1 MIFLLWEKRFKIFK
15 LPVYHIPFFLI
26 VVPFFVRDTGDQR
39 DVLPGICLWW
49 WGRWWCS
56 LSWCW
61 LRASLRWW
69 GGELNITSSLSAG
82 RALTDW
88 CPALELPGHPSL
100 CVVGDTDCTCVHW
113 WWRQDIIAPNALTH
127 YNPQTASVSPTF
139 IWPHYQVL
147 TCLQRIFIFS
157 SFLTFTFSRDREYYI
172 IIICG
177 NIIRII
183 KYVVVVIRK
192 WMKFYLYLVGV
203 IGAKLEKIISVN
215 TVSS

>member
-1 MIFLLWEKRFKIFK
+1 MLSEVMVFTELVLVESQSE
-15 LPVYHIPFFLI
+15 
-26 VVPFFVRDTGDQR
+26 VVGGRTEHH
-39 DVLPGICLWW
+39 VLA
-49 WGRWWCS
+49 
-56 LSWCW
+56 LSWPSSDW
-61 LRASLRWW
+61 LMSSPRAP
-69 GGELNITSSLSAG
+69 GSAVTLCG
-82 RALTDW
+82 RRHRL
-88 CPALELPGHPSL
+88 HL
-100 CVVGDTDCTCVHW
+100 CRLVMETRYNCSE
-113 WWRQDIIAPNALTH
+113 LTH

-203 IGAKLEKIISVN
+203 IGANLEKIISVY